1 MKAVKLLLAAL
12 AMTFAMSSNAQIEGR
27 FTLDVK
33 GGVIT
38 PGSQG
43 AFGVGFGYQVDLKQ
57 FGDWNLA
64 WDVANIEFAAPFDSP
79 KNLDLL
85 ALKSGLRLFTP
96 TFWGDKWRAYTN
108 LGVGYS
114 CALQKVYELGGYYDP
129 YTGMFIPTT
138 ENDKMEANHGFGL
151 TFGAGLQFNQKWSFG
166 YTLQYETALK
176 TKSHFGTIGI
186 AF

>member
-1 MKAVKLLLAAL
+1 MKAVKLLLAAM

-27 FTLDVK
+27 FIADVK
-33 GGVIT
+33 VGAIT

-43 AFGVGFGYQVDLKQ
+43 AFGVGLGYQVDLKE

-64 WDVANIEFAAPFDSP
+64 WDVANIEFAAPFNSP

-96 TFWGDKWRAYTN
+96 TFWGGKCRAYTN

-114 CALQKVYELGGYYDP
+114 CALQRNVAMGAYLDP
-129 YTGMFIPTT
+129 YTGQVVVVGY
-138 ENDKMEANHGFGL
+138 DKMEANHGFGL

-166 YTLQYETALK
+166 YTLLYETALK
-176 TKSHFGTIGI
+176 TKSHFGTIGF

>member
-1 MKAVKLLLAAL
+1 MKSVKLLLAAL
-12 AMTFAMSSNAQIEGR
+12 AMTFAMGASAQMTGR
-27 FTLDVK
+27 FVADIK
-33 GGVIT
+33 AGVIT

-43 AFGVGFGYQVDLKQ
+43 AFGVGLGYQLDLKE

-64 WDVANIEFAAPFDSP
+64 WDVANFEFAAPFDSP
-79 KNLDLL
+79 KYLDLL

-96 TFWGDKWRAYTN
+96 TFWGGKWRAYTN

-114 CALQKVYELGGYYDP
+114 CALQKNVNIGAYYDP
-129 YTGMFIPTT
+129 ITGDVIVVGDDSMQ
-138 ENDKMEANHGFGL
+138 ANHGFGL

-176 TKSHFGTIGI
+176 TKSHFGTIGF